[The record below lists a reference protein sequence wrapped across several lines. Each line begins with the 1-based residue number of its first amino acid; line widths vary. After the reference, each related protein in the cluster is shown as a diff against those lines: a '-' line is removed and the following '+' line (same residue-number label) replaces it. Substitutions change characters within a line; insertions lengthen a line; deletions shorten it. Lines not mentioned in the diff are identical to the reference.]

1 MLAVGFIPRCRS
13 RTTRRVATI
22 QPEQAACISAAGC
35 YFSRMRTLVAILI
48 GLSLTG
54 LVCSCVSAPEKKPV
68 GPQSSDAN
76 YMPWNTPQPG
86 EGTGGMGGA
95 FERR

>member
-1 MLAVGFIPRCRS
+1 
-13 RTTRRVATI
+13 
-22 QPEQAACISAAGC
+22 
-35 YFSRMRTLVAILI
+35 
-48 GLSLTG
+48 
-54 LVCSCVSAPEKKPV
+54 V